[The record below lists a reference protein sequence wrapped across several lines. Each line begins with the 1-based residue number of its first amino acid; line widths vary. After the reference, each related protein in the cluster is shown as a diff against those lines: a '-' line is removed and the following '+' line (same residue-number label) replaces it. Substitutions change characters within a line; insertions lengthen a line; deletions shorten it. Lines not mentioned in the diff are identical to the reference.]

1 MKDQHNP
8 TLIQFDIA
16 CNVSSVSRYRLKVTQ
31 IPCETASQLAPPGC
45 LTYNTELSGAISSF
59 NYAGGTGE
67 MINNQRFSHCIKHQE
82 GYCDVSLAF
91 IDFDLG
97 LPGWIS
103 EAEASQCG
111 CGDSVTIGSNIF
123 RGTRNLEIDNSIDSL
138 QIICASSIASI
149 LYF

>member
-1 MKDQHNP
+1 MMM
-8 TLIQFDIA
+8 IQ
-16 CNVSSVSRYRLKVTQ
+16 VSQLSCDDVDL
-31 IPCETASQLAPPGC
+31 LAPPGC
-45 LTYNTELSGAISSF
+45 LTYNTQPFGSIMSF
-59 NYAGGTGE
+59 NLANGTGE

-149 LYF
+149 PYF

>member
-67 MINNQRFSHCIKHQE
+67 MINNQKFSHCIKYQD
-82 GYCDVSLAF
+82 GYCDVSF
-91 IDFDLG
+91 TSSTFDIG
-97 LPGWIS
+97 TSGD
-103 EAEASQCG
+103 AA
-111 CGDSVTIGSNIF
+111 DSVTIGSSVQTGNAF
-123 RGTRNLEIDNSIDSL
+123 GTSGMVNCKL
-138 QIICASSIASI
+138 
-149 LYF
+149 

>member
-82 GYCDVSLAF
+82 GYCDVSLTSS
-91 IDFDLG
+91 DFDIG
-97 LPGWIS
+97 
-103 EAEASQCG
+103 QNKDT
-111 CGDSVTIGSNIF
+111 GDSLTIGSTLWTGSNF
-123 RGTRNLEIDNSIDSL
+123 GTDGQLLCKKRE
-138 QIICASSIASI
+138 
-149 LYF
+149 F